1 MKRLDYF
8 EYMGIK
14 ILYLSLIFKFFM
26 VDNGYDILD
35 FIDIDFFFGDIN
47 DFDEFLKVMYVR
59 DMKFVLDFVF
69 NYILDEYLWYFESCV
84 SRQSFK
90 RDWYVWNDFFL
101 GGGVFNNWVS
111 VFGGSVWSYDI
122 RIGQYYLYQFCFE

>member
-1 MKRLDYF
+1 MSGDGNGDLWGIMKRLDYF

-84 SRQSFK
+84 SR
-90 RDWYVWNDFFL
+90 
-101 GGGVFNNWVS
+101 
-111 VFGGSVWSYDI
+111 
-122 RIGQYYLYQFCFE
+122 